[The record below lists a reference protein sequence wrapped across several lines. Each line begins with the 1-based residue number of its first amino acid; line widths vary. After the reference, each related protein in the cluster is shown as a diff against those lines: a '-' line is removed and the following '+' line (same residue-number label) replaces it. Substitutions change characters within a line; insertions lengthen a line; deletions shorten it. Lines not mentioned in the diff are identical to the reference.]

1 MYNFLKY
8 KEQYRLNLKLALP
21 VVMSQLGQVLVQL
34 ADTIMVGQYGG
45 DDPAPLAAASF
56 GNSVFFLIYIACMGL
71 TFSITPIVGEL
82 FVQQKRKKLATYL
95 HNSMVIYP
103 IIGVVAT
110 LLLYGITP
118 LMHFMGQPEKTVEMA
133 TPYYHLLSLSMVPVM
148 VFFVFKQFLEGMGN
162 TITTMFIVLTANVIN
177 IALNYVMINGLCGF
191 EEMGANGAAL
201 ATLISRTIQM
211 FLMIGFFLSVK
222 KFRRYVASFSWQ
234 NVKRKFV
241 SKLLSM
247 GIPISSQMFF
257 ESSAFVIT
265 SIIVGRF
272 GETIIGANQI
282 GTTLMN
288 CAFMIVLS
296 VGSASTIRVSH
307 CFGVRDYEQ
316 MKLASSAAWHLAF
329 VWNVITALIFISL
342 RMVLP
347 LMFTSNA
354 EMIEVASVLLI
365 FISLFQISD
374 GLQCVSVGILRGMQD
389 VKVIL
394 PIAVVAYWVL
404 NIPVGV
410 LCAFTFG
417 MGPKGLY
424 IGYIV
429 GLTVAAV
436 LMYMR
441 IRRRQKKLIGAR
453 N

>member
-1 MYNFLKY
+1 MYNFSKY
-8 KEQYRLNLKLALP
+8 KEQYRLNLKLAFP

-56 GNSVFFLIYIACMGL
+56 GNSVFFLIYIACIGL

-82 FVQQKRKKLATYL
+82 FVQSKRKKLADYL
-95 HNSMVIYP
+95 HNSLVIYP

-110 LLLYGITP
+110 LVLFGITP
-118 LMHFMGQPEKTVEMA
+118 LMSFMRQPESTVEMA

-162 TITTMFIVLTANVIN
+162 TITTMFIVLAANVIN

-211 FLMIGFFLSVK
+211 LMMIGFFLSVK
-222 KFRRYVASFSWQ
+222 RFRRYVDAFSWK
-234 NVKRKFV
+234 NVKRRFV
-241 SKLLSM
+241 KKLLSM

-265 SIIVGRF
+265 SIILGSF
-272 GETIIGANQI
+272 GETIISANQI
-282 GTTLMN
+282 GTTFMN

-307 CFGVRDYEQ
+307 CYGARDYAQ
-316 MKLASSAAWHLAF
+316 MKLASSAAWHIAF
-329 VWNVITALIFISL
+329 VWNALTALIFISL
-342 RMVLP
+342 RKFLP
-347 LMFTSNA
+347 LMVSPNA
-354 EMIEVASVLLI
+354 EVIEVASVLLI
-365 FISLFQISD
+365 YISMFQISD
-374 GLQCVSVGILRGMQD
+374 GLQCVSVGIMRGMQD
-389 VKVIL
+389 VKVVL
-394 PIAVVAYWVL
+394 PIAIVAYWVL
-404 NIPVGV
+404 NIPVGA

-424 IGYIV
+424 VGYIV
-429 GLTVAAV
+429 GLSVAAV

-441 IRRRQKKLIGAR
+441 IRRHQKKLLGL
-453 N
+453 